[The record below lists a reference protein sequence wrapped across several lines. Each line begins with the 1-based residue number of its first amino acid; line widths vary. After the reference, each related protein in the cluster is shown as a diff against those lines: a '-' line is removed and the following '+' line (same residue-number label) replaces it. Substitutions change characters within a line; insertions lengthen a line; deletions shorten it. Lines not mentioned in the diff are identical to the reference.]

1 VELEVLRAIQ
11 SSLGIFS
18 ITSFFDLIVGSKYE
32 RLEALLSLHTKS
44 L

>member
-11 SSLGIFS
+11 RSLGGFR

-32 RLEALLSLHTKS
+32 CLGAL
-44 L
+44 